1 MDAVWG
7 LARPVQRQHTTN
19 RAMRACRGVSDATW
33 RRAKGWAVFYGVTL
47 GTSGLAGDTRHALMA
62 RRTLERVVAGP

>member
-1 MDAVWG
+1 
-7 LARPVQRQHTTN
+7 
-19 RAMRACRGVSDATW
+19 MRACHGVSDATW

-62 RRTLERVVAGP
+62 RRTLDRVVDGP